1 MNKYLKISII
11 IAVALSIL
19 AGGGYGAWYAWDNGL
34 IGHNPRAPVA
44 SAMEDAVRKQALI
57 NLLKNEASAP
67 CISVDIG
74 HPAPEIS
81 GFHGITPA
89 AVPGRFS
96 ITLLRQT
103 NLRDQAVRD
112 IQLGQMDYLT
122 SQGFFTATDSNVES
136 DNGTLPARNYQMTW
150 KGYADN
156 QLSYGNSLCF
166 DYGRR
171 EFAGIEKIEKLLET
185 VMDLDV
191 YEVTYATKQTN
202 PPAWTQS
209 PDAKRWFPKLQQLT
223 EDSTSRV
230 KVIRT
235 KEGWRSAYEIE
246 IEAAQAAKGP
256 TTANNYLLEMQKNL
270 LRQPPGLEEAKQLI
284 AGQSTDTNWLSRNG
298 IACLPLQLQ
307 RGGDDKPAP
316 GNMRPAETSTPFTV
330 TYYDKPDRKEYELRM
345 MYKTLYVLTA
355 LEHAG
360 LARMEHLKPP
370 RPTRK
375 RAKEN
380 VPLSPDAQ
388 YGGVR
393 YTLTPEA
400 AEALGLTN
408 YGGGCIPAGRITL
421 ELLSVQ
427 GNRGTYQIK
436 ARGVL
441 AQTPDWAIRIG
452 EKLPALRSLIDNG
465 IQMSGQLG
473 FANLQGEEKWR
484 LNGLSPNYPD
494 MNYNAMPQHLAPM
507 LPRTLAAFPNK
518 QIKAPALMEPTP
530 LPAAYGTAQPAAAP
544 AAPYTTPPAAP
555 YMAPSVAP
563 AAPLVS
569 APNRPTPYP
578 AQGAPVHVVSIYQ
591 AHFPKDMPR
600 QFQEHPE
607 GIVNLKVST
616 DDAVLLLL
624 AYEPIEWHIEA
635 ARGIELKQVIAIG
648 YYEPRVTFS
657 GGGKPKVHVTKK
669 TDIMQRM
676 GINLSNGFPTRSEAN
691 DLINIATATRALTDA
706 EPATF
711 QASSEAPASGF
722 SIGAQ
727 TPAFVLPLP
736 QKPSPTGTPITL
748 QSDFTGAS
756 IGNKLLR
763 GMSGAYTD
771 AWSDHAFSAGKLY
784 YEGKMKV
791 TGSLS
796 AHTHANIG
804 LCLERDKGIDVPSM
818 PGGTTVISHGEQRLY
833 KEGDIFGI
841 AADFDQNRL
850 YFSVNGKWLSGTPG
864 SGNGF
869 PLEKGKQ
876 YRACVL
882 AAGTTIGDVK
892 RGEPQSDTTWE
903 VNFGEKPFQS
913 PKPSGYI
920 SFNGSK

>member
-1 MNKYLKISII
+1 MNKFLKISII
-11 IAVALSIL
+11 IAVALLIMG
-19 AGGGYGAWYAWDNGL
+19 GGGYGAWHAWDNGL

-44 SAMEDAVRKQALI
+44 SAMEEAVRKQALI
-57 NLLKNEASAP
+57 NLHTKESSAP
-67 CISVDIG
+67 CINVDIG

-81 GFHGITPA
+81 GFPGIAPA

-103 NLRDQAVRD
+103 NMRDQAVRD
-112 IQLGQMDYLT
+112 IQLGQLDYLT
-122 SQGFFTATDSNVES
+122 SHGFFIATDSSVET
-136 DNGTLPARNYQMTW
+136 DNGALPARTYQMTW

-156 QLSYGNSLCF
+156 QLSYGSSLCF

-171 EFAGIEKIEKLLET
+171 EFAGIVKIEKLLET

-230 KVIRT
+230 KVIRA

-246 IEAAQAAKGP
+246 IEAAQAAKGLA
-256 TTANNYLLEMQKNL
+256 TANNYLLEMQKNL
-270 LRQPPGLEEAKQLI
+270 MHQPPSLEEAKQLI

-307 RGGDDKPAP
+307 RGGDDKPVP
-316 GNMRPAETSTPFTV
+316 GNMRPSETSTPFTV

-345 MYKTLYVLTA
+345 MYKTLHVLSA

-360 LARMEHLKPP
+360 LAKMEHLLPP
-370 RPTRK
+370 RPSRK
-375 RAKEN
+375 RATQTI
-380 VPLSPDAQ
+380 PPSPDAQ
-388 YGGVR
+388 YGGIR
-393 YTLTPEA
+393 YTLSPEA
-400 AEALGLTN
+400 AEALGLAN

-421 ELLSVQ
+421 DLLSMQ

-436 ARGVL
+436 ARGVMGQ
-441 AQTPDWAIRIG
+441 APDWAIRIS
-452 EKLPALRSLIDNG
+452 EQLPALKSLIDNG

-473 FANLQGEEKWR
+473 FSNFQGEEKWR
-484 LNGLSPNYPD
+484 LNGLSPNYPEI
-494 MNYNAMPQHLAPM
+494 NYNAMPPYLALL

-518 QIKAPALMEPTP
+518 QLKAPALVQSTP
-530 LPAAYGTAQPAAAP
+530 APAAYSAAEPAISGAV
-544 AAPYTTPPAAP
+544 P
-555 YMAPSVAP
+555 YMAPPVAP
-563 AAPLVS
+563 AATPISL
-569 APNRPTPYP
+569 PNRPAPYP

-591 AHFPKDMPR
+591 AFHPKDMPR

-607 GIVNLKVST
+607 GIVNLKVSA

-635 ARGIELKQVIAIG
+635 ARGVALKQVIAIG

-657 GGGKPKVHVTKK
+657 GRRKPKVHVTRKM
-669 TDIMQRM
+669 DIMQRM
-676 GINLSNGFPTRSEAN
+676 GINLSNGFPTRNETN

-711 QASSEAPASGF
+711 QASSEAPATGF
-722 SIGAQ
+722 SIGPQ
-727 TPAFVLPLP
+727 TPAFVLPPP
-736 QKPSPTGTPITL
+736 QKPGPTGTPITL

-756 IGNKLLR
+756 IGNTLLR

-804 LCLERDKGIDVPSM
+804 LCLERGKGIDVPSM
-818 PGGTTVISHGEQRLY
+818 PGGTTVIRHGEQKLH

-841 AADFDQNRL
+841 AADLDQHKL
-850 YFSVNGKWLSGTPG
+850 YFSVNGKWLSGTPE

-882 AAGTTIGDVK
+882 AAGTTTGDVK
-892 RGEPQSDTTWE
+892 RGMPQSDTTWE

>member
-1 MNKYLKISII
+1 
-11 IAVALSIL
+11 
-19 AGGGYGAWYAWDNGL
+19 
-34 IGHNPRAPVA
+34 
-44 SAMEDAVRKQALI
+44 MEEAVRKQALI
-57 NLLKNEASAP
+57 NLYTKESSAP
-67 CISVDIG
+67 CINVDIG

-81 GFHGITPA
+81 GFPGITPA

-103 NLRDQAVRD
+103 NMRDQAVRD
-112 IQLGQMDYLT
+112 IQLGQLDHLT
-122 SQGFFTATDSNVES
+122 SHGFFTATDSNVETDS
-136 DNGTLPARNYQMTW
+136 GALPARTYQMTW
-150 KGYADN
+150 QGYADN
-156 QLSYGNSLCF
+156 QLNYGNSLCF

-202 PPAWTQS
+202 PPAWTQD
-209 PDAKRWFPKLQQLT
+209 PEAKRWFPKLQQLT
-223 EDSTSRV
+223 EDSTSHV
-230 KVIRT
+230 KVIRA

-246 IEAAQAAKGP
+246 IEAAQAAKGQA
-256 TTANNYLLEMQKNL
+256 TANNYLLEMQKNL

-284 AGQSTDTNWLSRNG
+284 AEQSTDTNWLSRNG

-307 RGGDDKPAP
+307 RGGDDKPVP
-316 GNMRPAETSTPFTV
+316 GNMRPSETSTPFTV

-345 MYKTLYVLTA
+345 MYKTLHVLTA

-360 LARMEHLKPP
+360 LAKMEHLKPL
-370 RPTRK
+370 RQNRK
-375 RAKEN
+375 HAKEYI
-380 VPLSPDAQ
+380 PLSPDAQ
-388 YGGVR
+388 YGGIR
-393 YTLTPEA
+393 YTLSPQA

-421 ELLSVQ
+421 ELLSVR

-436 ARGVL
+436 ARGVMG
-441 AQTPDWAIRIG
+441 QTPDWAVRIS
-452 EKLPALRSLIDNG
+452 EQLPALRSLIDNG
-465 IQMSGQLG
+465 VQMSGQFG
-473 FANLQGEEKWR
+473 FSNLQGEEKWR
-484 LNGLSPNYPD
+484 LNGLSPNYPEIS
-494 MNYNAMPQHLAPM
+494 YNTMPPHLTLL
-507 LPRTLAAFPNK
+507 LPRTVAAFPNK
-518 QIKAPALMEPTP
+518 QLKAPALVQPPTP
-530 LPAAYGTAQPAAAP
+530 APVAYGATQPAAAP
-544 AAPYTTPPAAP
+544 AVP
-555 YMAPSVAP
+555 YMAPPVAP
-563 AAPLVS
+563 AARVS
-569 APNRPTPYP
+569 VPDLPAPYP

-591 AHFPKDMPR
+591 AYRPKDMPR

-607 GIVNLKVST
+607 GIVNLKVTT
-616 DDAVLLLL
+616 DDAALLLL

-635 ARGIELKQVIAIG
+635 PRGVELKQVIAIG

-657 GGGKPKVHVTKK
+657 GGGKPKVHVTRR

-676 GINLSNGFPTRSEAN
+676 GINLSDGFPTRSEAN

-711 QASSEAPASGF
+711 QASSEAPANGF

-736 QKPSPTGTPITL
+736 RLPGANGTPVFL
-748 QSDFTGAS
+748 QSSFTES
-756 IGNKLLR
+756 ISGNTLLR
-763 GMSGAYTD
+763 GPAGAYTD
-771 AWSDHAFSAGKLY
+771 AWSDQAFSAGKLY

-804 LCLERDKGIDVPSM
+804 LCLERGKGIDVPSM
-818 PGGTTVISHGEQRLY
+818 PGGTTVIRHGEQKLY

-841 AADFDQNRL
+841 AADLDQHKL
-850 YFSVNGKWLSGTPG
+850 YFSVNGKWLSGTPEN
-864 SGNGF
+864 GNGF

-882 AAGTTIGDVK
+882 AAGTTIGDVR
-892 RGEPQSDTTWE
+892 RGMPQSDTTWE